1 MNEITPGVSQA
12 LVYSIA
18 RASGL
23 TDPEAL
29 TVATEFTFKGPDG
42 NLMDAAREAVRGY
55 IVERNRRTFEE
66 DRRTFEEAR
75 TAVRVAPGE
84 TIRTWLCQYCPAR
97 FSSPSEAST
106 HRRVVH
112 GE

>member
-1 MNEITPGVSQA
+1 MSEITPGVSQA

-66 DRRTFEEAR
+66 AR

-97 FSSPSEAST
+97 FSSPSEAT
-106 HRRVVH
+106 AHRRVVH